1 MITEEIKEILK
12 QTLHRQPEIMFA
24 YLHGSILSS
33 VSARDIDAA
42 VFLYPEAYIRL
53 AENGQLSIGL
63 AIPLE
68 MELEKHLSKKVD
80 VQVLN
85 NAPLS
90 FKYRIVTQGLVIVDK
105 DSNPRCDFEYLS
117 RVEYFD
123 FRPRRIEYLQEVMK

>member
-1 MITEEIKEILK
+1 MEEIKGLLT
-12 QTLHRQPEIMFA
+12 QTLQRQPEIMFA

-33 VSARDIDAA
+33 VIARDIDVA

-53 AENGQLSIGL
+53 AENGELSIGL

-68 MELEKHLSKKVD
+68 MELEKHLSRKVD

-105 DSNPRCDFEYLS
+105 VSNTRCDFEYLS

-123 FRPRRIEYLQEVMK
+123 FRPRRKEYLQEVMK